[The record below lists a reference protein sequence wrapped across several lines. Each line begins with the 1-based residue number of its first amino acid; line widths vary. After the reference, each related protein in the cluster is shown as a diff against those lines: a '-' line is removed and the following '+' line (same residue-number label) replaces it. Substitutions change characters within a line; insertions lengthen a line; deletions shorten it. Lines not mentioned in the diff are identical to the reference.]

1 MNLEILFE
9 TIWTSVAQSSGEAP
23 FTSEI
28 VGSILALRTCVK
40 RVSALLKVVCFL
52 RVLQYS
58 PTGKVD
64 RVG

>member
-52 RVLQYS
+52 LLQYS
-58 PTGKVD
+58 HTGKVD